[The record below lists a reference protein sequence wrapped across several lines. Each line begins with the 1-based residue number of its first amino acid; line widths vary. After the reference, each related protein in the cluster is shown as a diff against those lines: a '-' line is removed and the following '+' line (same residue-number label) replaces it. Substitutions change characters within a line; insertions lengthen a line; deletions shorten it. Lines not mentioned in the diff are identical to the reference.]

1 MSSFYRLYGCTIR
14 CDFPLPAARPAPVG
28 LAADLV
34 INWAASPT
42 PGQAEGIQAGAGEP
56 LLSHQPDGAVRL
68 VWPGEITADISG
80 DGRAVHLQSRPEK
93 LVFLPALAVGMIL
106 GIALH
111 LRGTLCLHA
120 ATLEVDG
127 RLVGLIGD
135 SGAGKSTLAAWLLL
149 RGATLY
155 ADDVTAIM
163 PDAAGLPVVQ
173 PGPTGI
179 RLCRDTAAAL
189 LPNTEGLANI
199 PYPDKYLWDLS
210 RVDAPCHDRYARTG
224 RALSALYW
232 LVPGNPGEGVCVSAP
247 LAGTAA
253 LGKLM
258 EASYPPM
265 MRRMISSGV
274 LGGMARLAETV
285 PVRVVRYEQAWEQLP
300 IIERILAR

>member
-1 MSSFYRLYGCTIR
+1 M
-14 CDFPLPAARPAPVG
+14 
-28 LAADLV
+28 V
-34 INWAASPT
+34 INWAASDT
-42 PGQAEGIQAGAGEP
+42 PGQTEGIHAGAGEP
-56 LLSHQPDGAVRL
+56 LLSRQPDGAVRL
-68 VWPGEITADISG
+68 VWPGEITADISS
-80 DGRAVHLQSRPEK
+80 DGREVNLQSRPEK

-106 GIALH
+106 GMALH
-111 LRGTLCLHA
+111 LRGTVCLHA

-155 ADDVTAIM
+155 ADDVTAIV

-189 LPNTEGLANI
+189 LPDTDGLANI
-199 PYPDKYLWDLS
+199 PYPDKYLWDLA
-210 RVDAPCHDRYARTG
+210 RLGAPCHGRYAQTG

-232 LVPGNPGEGVCVSAP
+232 LVPGNPGEGIRAGAP
-247 LAGTAA
+247 LAATAA
-253 LGKLM
+253 LGKLL

-265 MRRMISSGV
+265 TRRMISSGV
-274 LGGMARLAETV
+274 LEGLARLAETV
-285 PVRVVRYEQAWEQLP
+285 PVRVVRYERAWEHLP
-300 IIERILAR
+300 IIERMLAR